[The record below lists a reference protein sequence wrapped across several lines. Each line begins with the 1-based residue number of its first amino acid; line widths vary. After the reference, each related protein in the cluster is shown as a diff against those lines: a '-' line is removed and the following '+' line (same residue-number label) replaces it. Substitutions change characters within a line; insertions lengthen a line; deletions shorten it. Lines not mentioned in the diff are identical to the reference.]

1 VSRYGLD
8 KALWL
13 AIRGEEGDADLTDEE
28 RRAFDECDVRSL
40 YEQGA
45 IPFLI
50 YQYAL
55 GQAGGFSF
63 EFVGDYVQRLEGVE
77 PVDTV
82 T

>member
-1 VSRYGLD
+1 MSRYGLD

-13 AIRGEEGDADLTDEE
+13 AIRGEAGKPELTDEE
-28 RRAFDECDVRSL
+28 RRAFEACDVRAL
-40 YEQGA
+40 YEAGA

-55 GQAGGFSF
+55 GRAGGFSL
-63 EFVGDYVQRLEGVE
+63 EVVGGYVQQLAVLE
-77 PVDTV
+77 PVDTA

>member
-13 AIRGEEGDADLTDEE
+13 AIRGDEGDAELSDEE
-28 RRAFDECDVRSL
+28 RRAFEDCDVRALYSL
-40 YEQGA
+40 GA

-55 GQAGGFSF
+55 GRAGGFSF
-63 EFVGDYVQRLEGVE
+63 EFVGDYVRRLEGLE
-77 PVDTV
+77 PVDTA

>member
-1 VSRYGLD
+1 MSRYGLD

-13 AIRGEEGDADLTDEE
+13 AIRRREGETDLTDDE
-28 RRAFDECDVRSL
+28 RRAFEECDVRALYSL
-40 YEQGA
+40 GA

-55 GQAGGFSF
+55 GKAGGFSV
-63 EFVGDYVQRLEGVE
+63 EFVGDYVEQLRGLE
-77 PVDTV
+77 PVDTA